1 MDSKQAPLK
10 ICFENDDKD
19 CRNIV
24 TMVKIGD
31 DVRQDQLTL
40 QTIKVMDKVYI
51 YIFYSYGVNQK
62 KN

>member
-40 QTIKVMDKVYI
+40 QTIKVMDKV
-51 YIFYSYGVNQK
+51 
-62 KN
+62 